1 MELRDFFEE
10 IYEQFESLKNT
21 VSVLFGSESIK
32 EFFMNIDL
40 LYKFAHQCAILIYL
54 VIQRAENFLTEDEV
68 QKEFAR
74 FLDEKIKMPTVLE
87 LFDDKIFYWFMKFAS
102 QSVKIY
108 FLNNREVFSGE
119 NYASVADVIAKNMQ
133 VA

>member
-1 MELRDFFEE
+1 MELRNFFEE

-21 VSVLFGSESIK
+21 VGILFDSGSIK

-68 QKEFAR
+68 QKEFAK

>member
-21 VSVLFGSESIK
+21 VGILFDSGSIK

-68 QKEFAR
+68 QKEFAK
-74 FLDEKIKMPTVLE
+74 FLDEKIKMPMVLE

-108 FLNNREVFSGE
+108 FLNNREAFSGE